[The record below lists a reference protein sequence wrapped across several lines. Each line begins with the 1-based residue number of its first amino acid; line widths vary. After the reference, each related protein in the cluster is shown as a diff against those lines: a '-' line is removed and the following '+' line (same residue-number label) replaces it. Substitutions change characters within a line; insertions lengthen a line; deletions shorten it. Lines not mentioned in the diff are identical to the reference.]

1 MSTMTRDTVDA
12 LLPPGTTVED
22 LSEHELGEL
31 FETVVAQAEAEAE
44 AEEGTSAPCP
54 AALPGD

>member
-44 AEEGTSAPCP
+44 EGTAAPCP